1 MKAKNYVPSNGDED
15 FMNFFYNKDEKGW
28 YEWVW
33 TETDE
38 CKRISEQL
46 ARIDKEIES
55 KKAEI
60 GALCRL
66 QVELMEQYNV
76 EFEKIEE
83 A

>member
-1 MKAKNYVPSNGDED
+1 
-15 FMNFFYNKDEKGW
+15 MNFFYNKDEKGW

-46 ARIDKEIES
+46 DRIDREIRL

-60 GALCRL
+60 HALCRL

-76 EFEKIEE
+76 EFDKIEE